1 MPGKGSSM
9 SSSTEKEQVP
19 RVSEFQANLE
29 ILRQLQFFSGLS
41 LEALKLVAYL
51 SARQDFRPGD
61 LLFRQDD
68 RDGTAFYIVSG
79 QAGITREGEH
89 GGRVLKTY
97 GTGEFLGG
105 LALVCDMRRLF
116 TLRALTGMTCVT
128 LTRDRFTK
136 VLEQFPEVTAK
147 VLQTIAETIVVWEQ
161 RLITEGGD
169 LCEVCGRMAGMS
181 LL

>member
-1 MPGKGSSM
+1 M

-19 RVSEFQANLE
+19 RISEFQANLE

-41 LEALKLVAYL
+41 IEALKLAAYL
-51 SARQDFRPGD
+51 SARQNFRASD
-61 LLFRQDD
+61 LLFKQDD

-79 QAGITREGEH
+79 EAGITRDEER
-89 GGRVLKTY
+89 GGTVLRTY
-97 GTGEFLGG
+97 GRGEFLGG

-116 TLRALTGMTCVT
+116 TLRALTAMTCVT

-147 VLQTIAETIVVWEQ
+147 ILQTIAEAINLWEE
-161 RLITEGGD
+161 RLLTGGGD

>member
-1 MPGKGSSM
+1 M

-19 RVSEFQANLE
+19 RVSEFQADLE

-51 SARQDFRPGD
+51 CARQDFRPGD
-61 LLFRQDD
+61 LLFRQDEH
-68 RDGTAFYIVSG
+68 DGTAFYIVSG
-79 QAGITREGEH
+79 QAGITRDNQR
-89 GGRVLKTY
+89 GGAALRTY
-97 GTGEFLGG
+97 GTGEFIGG

-116 TLRALTGMTCVT
+116 TLRALTEMTCVT

-136 VLEQFPEVTAK
+136 VLEQFPEMTAK
-147 VLQTIAETIVVWEQ
+147 VLQTIADAIVVWEQ
-161 RLITEGGD
+161 RFLTGGRD

>member
-1 MPGKGSSM
+1 M

-29 ILRQLQFFSGLS
+29 ILRQLRFFSGLS

-51 SARQDFRPGD
+51 SARQNFRPGD

-79 QAGITREGEH
+79 EAGITRDEEH
-89 GGRVLKTY
+89 GGTVLKTY
-97 GTGEFLGG
+97 GEGEFLGG

-116 TLRALTGMTCVT
+116 TLRALTAMSCVT
-128 LTRDRFTK
+128 ITRDRFTK
-136 VLEQFPEVTAK
+136 VLEQFPQVTAK
-147 VLQTIAETIVVWEQ
+147 VLQTIAETIVAWEE
-161 RLITEGGD
+161 RLLAGGGE
-169 LCEVCGRMAGMS
+169 LSEVCDRMAGMT

>member
-1 MPGKGSSM
+1 MPGKGYSM

-51 SARQDFRPGD
+51 CARQHFRPGD
-61 LLFRQDD
+61 LLFRQDEH
-68 RDGTAFYIVSG
+68 DGTAFYIVSG
-79 QAGITREGEH
+79 QAGITRDNER
-89 GGRVLKTY
+89 GGAVLRTY
-97 GTGEFLGG
+97 DKGEFLGG

-116 TLRALTGMTCVT
+116 TLRALTEMTCVT

-147 VLQTIAETIVVWEQ
+147 VLQTIAEAIVVWEQ
-161 RLITEGGD
+161 RLFTGGRE
-169 LCEVCGRMAGMS
+169 LGEVCGRMAGMS

>member
-1 MPGKGSSM
+1 M
-9 SSSTEKEQVP
+9 EKEQVP

-29 ILRQLQFFSGLS
+29 ILRQLRFFSGLS

-51 SARQDFRPGD
+51 SARQNFSPGD

-79 QAGITREGEH
+79 EAGIIRGEEH
-89 GGRVLKTY
+89 GGTVLKTY
-97 GTGEFLGG
+97 GEGEFLGG

-116 TLRALTGMTCVT
+116 TLRALTAMSCVT

-136 VLEQFPEVTAK
+136 VLEQFPQVTAK
-147 VLQTIAETIVVWEQ
+147 VLQTIAETIVAWEE
-161 RLITEGGD
+161 RLLAGGGE
-169 LCEVCGRMAGMS
+169 LSEVCDRMAGMT

>member
-1 MPGKGSSM
+1 M

-51 SARQDFRPGD
+51 CARQDFRPGD
-61 LLFRQDD
+61 LLFRQDEH
-68 RDGTAFYIVSG
+68 DGTAFYILSG
-79 QAGITREGEH
+79 QAGITRDNER
-89 GGRVLKTY
+89 GGAVLRTY
-97 GTGEFLGG
+97 DKGEFLGG

-116 TLRALTGMTCVT
+116 TLRALTEMTCVT

-136 VLEQFPEVTAK
+136 VLEQFPEVTGK
-147 VLQTIAETIVVWEQ
+147 VLQTIAEAIVVWEQ
-161 RLITEGGD
+161 RFLTGGRE
-169 LCEVCGRMAGMS
+169 LSEVCGRMAGMS